1 MRCTPSLPQYFVV
14 TTARC
19 SAVGLKSG
27 ISCVRRWTGAWF
39 NGLILSAV
47 FAASTSASF
56 GSDFGWQTMY
66 SGI

>member
-1 MRCTPSLPQYFVV
+1 M

-27 ISCVRRWTGAWF
+27 MSCVKRSTGAWF
-39 NGLILSAV
+39 SGLIVSAV
-47 FAASTSASF
+47 FAAATSSSF